1 MKTETEATAD
11 NERIMPRFRALQRE
25 VTAASAEAV
34 RLADAADAEADPVVF
49 AASYRAMWRA
59 YNEAS
64 AAGGEA
70 CQLFDS
76 LFEVYRGYFDAA
88 AVRPLPADFAEER
101 RMWRKIMA
109 CYGRERHGGN
119 NWVQR
124 HDQCRHGRNGQR
136 RPSLKRMQSL
146 PRMQSLKQLQRMAVC
161 SSADAAAEAAAK
173 AASRGRQRQCGSTRC
188 GG

>member
-1 MKTETEATAD
+1 MKTETAATAD

-109 CYGRERHGGN
+109 CYDLDAVSAMAEIIG
-119 NWVQR
+119 V
-124 HDQCRHGRNGQR
+124 NG
-136 RPSLKRMQSL
+136 MINAAMDAMANVD
-146 PRMQSLKQLQRMAVC
+146 PR
-161 SSADAAAEAAAK
+161 
-173 AASRGRQRQCGSTRC
+173 
-188 GG
+188 

>member
-109 CYGRERHGGN
+109 CYDLDAVSAMAEII
-119 NWVQR
+119 WV
-124 HDQCRHGRNGQR
+124 NG
-136 RPSLKRMQSL
+136 MINAAMDAMANVD
-146 PRMQSLKQLQRMAVC
+146 PR
-161 SSADAAAEAAAK
+161 
-173 AASRGRQRQCGSTRC
+173 
-188 GG
+188 

>member
-49 AASYRAMWRA
+49 SASYRAMWRA

-109 CYGRERHGGN
+109 CYDLDAVSAMAEIIG
-119 NWVQR
+119 V
-124 HDQCRHGRNGQR
+124 NG
-136 RPSLKRMQSL
+136 MINAAMDAMANVD
-146 PRMQSLKQLQRMAVC
+146 PR
-161 SSADAAAEAAAK
+161 
-173 AASRGRQRQCGSTRC
+173 
-188 GG
+188 